1 MPRPKKEQ
9 PNHAGGLYEVKIT
22 VGKTID
28 GKLIRKSFYSSTS
41 KADARA
47 QAEQYKID
55 REVASQTGAGFIS
68 KDITFADWAR
78 KWLETY
84 KKPDVDDNTYRLT
97 YQNTVDKHL
106 IPYFGKA
113 ALVDVRPIDVKN
125 FYASK
130 KSMSKSMLSKMRL
143 CLNGMYD
150 AAINNDLCYK
160 NPAKGI
166 TFVSD
171 KAKNKKDV
179 YTDDQIKAVEAY
191 AADKLPEVIVLL
203 ETGLRRGELL
213 GLKWE
218 DIDLKNG
225 ILNVSRSVAD
235 KKGGGVSI
243 NPPKWGSY
251 RTIPLSAAAK
261 RAFIALPKDT
271 EYVFPLENSAPQSP
285 NSWARK
291 LDRFMVKVHAEKPDV
306 PILTAHELRH
316 TYGTSLRRRGVDIY
330 TIQKVMGHKDI
341 KMTSEI
347 YVHNEIEELKK
358 AVKMPSGK
366 RRFKITKR
374 IKGGSTTAG

>member
-28 GKLIRKSFYSSTS
+28 GKLIRKSFYSATS

-55 REVASQTGAGFIS
+55 REVANQTGAGFIS

-97 YQNTVDKHL
+97 YQNTVEKHL

-113 ALVDVRPIDVKN
+113 ALNDIRPIDVKN

-130 KSMSKSMLSKMRL
+130 KAMSKSMLSKMRL

-171 KAKNKKDV
+171 KAKNKKGV
-179 YTDDQIKAVEAY
+179 YTDEQIKAVEAY
-191 AADKLPEVIVLL
+191 AADKLPEVIILL

-213 GLKWE
+213 GLKW
-218 DIDLKNG
+218 DDVDLKNG
-225 ILNVSRSVAD
+225 VLDVNRSIAD
-235 KKGGGVSI
+235 KKGGGVSV
-243 NPPKWGSY
+243 NPPKWDSY

-261 RAFIALPKDT
+261 RAFIALPKET
-271 EYVFPLENSAPQSP
+271 AYIFPLDNGAPQSP
-285 NSWARK
+285 NSWAQK
-291 LDRFMVKVHAEKPDV
+291 LERLMRNLPD
-306 PILTAHELRH
+306 PSIPALTAHELRH

-330 TIQKVMGHKDI
+330 TIQKIMGHKDI

-358 AVKMPSGK
+358 SVKIPAGK
-366 RRFKITKR
+366 SRFKITKR
-374 IKGGSTTAG
+374 AKAGSSSAG

>member
-28 GKLIRKSFYSSTS
+28 GKLIRKSFYSATS

-55 REVASQTGAGFIS
+55 REVANQTGAGFIS

-97 YQNTVDKHL
+97 YQNTVERHL

-113 ALVDVRPIDVKN
+113 SLVDVRPIDVKN

-130 KSMSKSMLSKMRL
+130 KEMSNSMLGKMRL
-143 CLNGMYD
+143 CLNGIYD
-150 AAINNDLCYK
+150 TAINNDLCYK
-160 NPAKGI
+160 NPAKGV
-166 TFVSD
+166 TYVSD
-171 KAKNKKDV
+171 KAKNKKKV
-179 YTDDQIKAVEAY
+179 YTDAEIKAVEEY
-191 AADKLPEVIVLL
+191 AVGKMPEAIVLL

-225 ILNVSRSVAD
+225 VLNVSRSVAD
-235 KKGGGVSI
+235 KKGGGVII
-243 NPPKWGSY
+243 NPPKWKSY
-251 RTIPLSAAAK
+251 RPIPLSAAAK
-261 RAFIALPKDT
+261 RVFISLPKDT
-271 EYVFPLENSAPQSP
+271 EYVFPQKNGGPQSP
-285 NSWARK
+285 NSWSQK
-291 LDRFMVKVHAEKPDV
+291 LDRFMRSLPAPEIPA
-306 PILTAHELRH
+306 LTAHELRH

-347 YVHNEIEELKK
+347 YVHSEIEELKK
-358 AVKMPSGK
+358 AVKIPSEK

-374 IKGGSTTAG
+374 VKGGSSSAG

>member
-28 GKLIRKSFYSSTS
+28 GKLIRKSFYSTTS

-55 REVASQTGAGFIS
+55 REVANQTGAGFIS

-78 KWLETY
+78 TWLETY
-84 KKPDVDDNTYRLT
+84 KKPDVDDNTYRIT
-97 YQNTVDKHL
+97 YQNTVEKHL

-113 ALVDVRPIDVKN
+113 ALNDIRPIDVKN

-130 KSMSKSMLSKMRL
+130 KAMSKSMLSKMRL

-166 TFVSD
+166 TFVSE
-171 KAKNKKDV
+171 KPKNKKDV

-191 AADKLPEVIVLL
+191 AADKLPEVVILL

-213 GLKWE
+213 GLKWV
-218 DIDLKNG
+218 DVDLKNG
-225 ILNVSRSVAD
+225 VLNVSRSIAD

-243 NPPKWGSY
+243 NPPKWGSF

-261 RAFIALPKDT
+261 RVFIAQPKDT
-271 EYVFPLENSAPQSP
+271 EYIFPLENGAPQSP
-285 NSWARK
+285 NSWSRK
-291 LDRFMVKVHAEKPDV
+291 LDRFIAKVHAENPDV

-358 AVKMPSGK
+358 AVKIPSEK